1 MIRVAH
7 IKSNYGHVGGI
18 ESMLESLMPEF
29 AVQPGI
35 ESVVIFLSREP
46 DPALEKRLSAGG
58 KVRLIRLPWTG
69 LAASPKTA
77 LALRRLVCDENIALL
92 HTHDMRANLLAALVR
107 IFQRVPWICH
117 IHGWLGPTH
126 SRLYRMFEAVD
137 RALMRRADHVL
148 TGSYATLDEV
158 RLAGARAASVV
169 PNAVLLPPPTDR
181 GSARQ
186 SVGLPE
192 AGVIFTVLGRLHP
205 GKGQDLFLNALSRLP
220 RDMPWQGVIVGSGGE
235 DAALKALANTLDLG
249 NRLRFAGFVE
259 STAPWIAASD
269 VIAVP
274 SRKESLPL
282 TCLEGMAQGRAVV
295 VSTAGDLPRVVSDG
309 RTGLIVPINDAP
321 ALEAA
326 FLRLLLDSE
335 LRTQLGEAARTHIAE
350 NNTVSVLAR
359 QIATVQRQVAGQ
371 ATRVVRS

>member
-35 ESVVIFLSREP
+35 EPVVIFLSREP
-46 DPALEKRLSAGG
+46 DPALEGRLSAGG
-58 KVRLIRLPWTG
+58 QVRLIRLPWTG
-69 LAASPKTA
+69 LATSPKTA
-77 LALRRLVCDENIALL
+77 LALGRLVRDENIALL
-92 HTHDMRANLLAALVR
+92 HTHDMRANLSAAMVR
-107 IFQRVPWICH
+107 VFRRVPWICH
-117 IHGWLGPTH
+117 IHGWLGATH

-148 TGSYATLDEV
+148 TGSHATLDEV
-158 RLAGARAASVV
+158 RVAGARAASVV
-169 PNAVLLPPPTDR
+169 SNAVLLPPPTDHR
-181 GSARQ
+181 LARQ

-192 AGVIFTVLGRLHP
+192 AGVIFTILGRLHP

-235 DAALKALANTLDLG
+235 DAILKALAAKLDLG
-249 NRLRFAGFVE
+249 NRLHFTGFVE

-295 VSTAGDLPRVVSDG
+295 VSAAGDLPRVVTDG
-309 RTGLIVPINDAP
+309 RTGLIVPINDVP

-326 FLRLLLDSE
+326 FLRLLLDPD
-335 LRTQLGEAARTHIAE
+335 LRNQLGEAARAYIAE

-359 QIATVQRQVAGQ
+359 QIATVQRQVASQ
-371 ATRVVRS
+371 VSRVVRS